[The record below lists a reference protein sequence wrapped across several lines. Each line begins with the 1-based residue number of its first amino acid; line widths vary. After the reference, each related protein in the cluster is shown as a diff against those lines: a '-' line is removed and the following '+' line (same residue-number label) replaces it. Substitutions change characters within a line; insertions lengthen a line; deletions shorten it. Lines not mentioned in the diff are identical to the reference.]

1 MQSLAADE
9 EVPDKEEYEMKTGQ
23 RQRQKGQRQRQRQK
37 GQRQRQQGQRQRQI
51 ELTRPALRLARVM
64 RAREAKRRVRRGIF
78 VTKRDDK
85 LKNRD

>member
-1 MQSLAADE
+1 MQSVAADE
-9 EVPDKEEYEMKTGQ
+9 EVPVMEEYEMKTGA
-23 RQRQKGQRQRQRQK
+23 KTK
-37 GQRQRQQGQRQRQI
+37 TTGQRQRQQGERQRQV

-64 RAREAKRRVRRGIF
+64 RAREVKRRVRRGIF